1 MRDNNHFVRGG
12 YRCGYQAIP
21 LPEAPEPEQPTQ
33 VLDLVAALNAS
44 VEKAKASRREG
55 TGPTE
60 VHKLPK
66 PKKKTAAKKQQAKK
80 TTGRRPRS
88 A

>member
-1 MRDNNHFVRGG
+1 M
-12 YRCGYQAIP
+12 
-21 LPEAPEPEQPTQ
+21 
-33 VLDLVAALNAS
+33 AALNAS